1 MTINCQFDLVLFLEC
16 VVMYFLFVCLMAVSL
31 HDGVNEPSHL
41 LIQIFQLGKITGR
54 YRQV

>member
-16 VVMYFLFVCLMAVSL
+16 VVMYFLFVCSMAVSS

-41 LIQIFQLGKITGR
+41 LIQIFQLGKITGS